1 MRASHRALRAALGL
15 AVPMLFAAS
24 CANDSLSPAFG
35 AGCSGGTLQPGDT
48 LTAAFTASSCV
59 LDQDFYSSDRVPY
72 QSYTVHLTKGKG
84 YAFYLRAVP
93 DSAHGNADGVDSRL
107 TLWTRNDA
115 GSPIPLAVSD
125 DEGDG
130 TNSEIWFVSPVDGAF
145 SLVASSY
152 DFDEFGG
159 YELSMN
165 ECPVLGGLD
174 TAGTYQFT
182 LPASPCQLH
191 SVAGRASDT
200 SAIAF
205 VTLNA
210 APGENI
216 KTTVTTAN
224 FPPAWQQG
232 GPGFDMW
239 ANIYGE
245 SNYASARGSG
255 TTASFTLGEVGG
267 QVAVAVGATT
277 IDSTGGGFSIT
288 LARTPA
294 APAPPVGA
302 RPWSIAGLMTSGMR
316 PRPAKVR

>member
-1 MRASHRALRAALGL
+1 MRATHRAFRAALGL
-15 AVPMLFAAS
+15 ALPMLFAAS

-35 AGCSGGTLQPGDT
+35 ARCSNGTLQPGDT
-48 LTAAFTASSCV
+48 LTGAFTASSCF
-59 LDQDFYSSDRVPY
+59 LDNDFYSSDRVPY
-72 QSYTVHLTKGKG
+72 QSYAVQLRKGKA
-84 YAFYLRAVP
+84 YAFYLHAVP
-93 DSAHGNADGVDSRL
+93 DSAHGNEDNVDSRL
-107 TLWTRNDA
+107 TLWTRNSA

-130 TNSEIWFVSPVDGAF
+130 TNSEIWFVSPVDGTF
-145 SLVASSY
+145 SIVASSY
-152 DFDEFGG
+152 DFDELGG
-159 YELSMN
+159 YELSLN

-174 TAGTYQFT
+174 TAGTYLFT
-182 LPASPCQLH
+182 LPASSCQLH
-191 SVAGRASDT
+191 SAAGRASDT

-210 APGENI
+210 QPGENI
-216 KTTVTTAN
+216 KTTVTTTN
-224 FPPAWQQG
+224 FPPVWQQG

-239 ANIYGE
+239 ANIYSE
-245 SNYASARGSG
+245 SNYTTARGSG

-277 IDSTGGGFSIT
+277 VDSAGGDFSIT

-302 RPWSIAGLMTSGMR
+302 RPWSIAGLQLSGVK
-316 PRPAKVR
+316 PHLAKAR